1 MKTQLSRRDFLRASA
16 GVVAGSLVAACSAA
30 APGAGTE
37 EGAPAAGE
45 AIELSV
51 ATSDGEISNGIDAQ
65 LPLYL
70 ETSGNKVNFTKIPG
84 ADFQTKITADLASGT
99 GFYDVIIQ
107 PFLFLH
113 SHAAAGLLTPIDDF
127 VQADPDIDLED
138 FIPLLLESH
147 GLWDGKLYSLPYKAD
162 AYVFFYRKDLFGDP
176 AVQDAFNSKTGRE
189 MKVPETITELIET
202 ARFFTKEFNPD
213 SPTEFGWAHM
223 AERDNGAMWIWA
235 SRMAVYGGSYLTEE
249 FLPGFDN
256 EAGSKAMEYAIQL
269 NETCPP
275 DVGSY
280 GWEESN
286 TAYLTG
292 KVAMMEQWPG
302 LSKMAETEEG
312 FWGRSE
318 VIGKTGYAV
327 PAGDII
333 DGNLIRSSVLGGWAC
348 AVSAYADDKP
358 LAYDFIKF
366 VTGKEAE
373 PLKIP
378 AGNDP
383 CRRSTYADPEIA
395 AANPLYPTLLGCL
408 EEARITADIDAPP
421 VSDEIQEILRTNLHR
436 VWIGELEGQAA
447 LDNTVDEWMPILER
461 SGLLS

>member
-1 MKTQLSRRDFLRASA
+1 MKTHFSRRDFLRASA
-16 GVVAGSLVAACSAA
+16 GLAVGTLAVACVAP
-30 APGAGTE
+30 APSGAGTE
-37 EGAPAAGE
+37 AGAPAAE
-45 AIELSV
+45 AKAISV
-51 ATSDGEISNGIDAQ
+51 ATADGEISNGIDAQ
-65 LPLYL
+65 LPIYQ
-70 ETSGNKVNFTKIPG
+70 EQTGNQVNFTKIPG

-113 SHAAAGLLTPIDDF
+113 SHAAAGLLSPIDDL
-127 VQADPDIDLED
+127 VEGDETIDLED
-138 FIPLLLESH
+138 FIPLLLDSH
-147 GLWDGKLYSLPYKAD
+147 GRWEGKLYALPYKAD
-162 AYVFFYRKDLFGDP
+162 AYVYFYRKDLFADP
-176 AVQDAFNSKTGRE
+176 AIQGAFNSKTGNE
-189 MKVPETITELIET
+189 LKVPETITELIET
-202 ARFFTKEFNPD
+202 AQFFSQKFNPD

-223 AERDNGAMWIWA
+223 AERGNGAVWIWA
-235 SRMAVYGGSYLTEE
+235 SRMAVYGGSYLTPEYQ
-249 FLPGFDN
+249 PGFDN

-269 NETCPP
+269 NEACPP

-280 GWEESN
+280 GWEEAN

-327 PAGDII
+327 PAGDMI

-348 AVSAYADDKP
+348 AISAFAEDK
-358 LAYDFIKF
+358 ASSYEFIKW
-366 VTGKEAE
+366 VTSKEGE
-373 PLKIP
+373 PIKIP

-383 CRRSTYADPEIA
+383 CRRSTYANPEIA

-421 VSDEIQEILRTNLHR
+421 VSDELQEVLRTNLHR

-447 LDNTVDEWMPILER
+447 LDNTVEEWKPILER
-461 SGLLS
+461 SGLGA